1 MAKKVIIVTGPI
13 GSGKSTAI
21 EHISNKGYS
30 TLDLDKISNEIINS
44 KESIKFLDINF
55 PGVIKNKKLD
65 KASLADIVFSD
76 NEKLKTLEDIGNKQ
90 LSSSSDLAQ
99 DLTSFAKKCGL
110 VLLPLNIQ
118 ATGSQLGS
126 LLREIYQNGLT
137 K

>member
-21 EHISNKGYS
+21 EHISNKGYP

-44 KESIKFLDINF
+44 KESIKFLDNNF

-76 NEKLKTLEDIGNKQ
+76 NEKLKTL
-90 LSSSSDLAQ
+90 
-99 DLTSFAKKCGL
+99 
-110 VLLPLNIQ
+110 
-118 ATGSQLGS
+118 
-126 LLREIYQNGLT
+126 
-137 K
+137 

>member
-21 EHISNKGYS
+21 GHISKKGYP

-44 KESIKFLDINF
+44 KESIKFLDNNF

-76 NEKLKTLEDIGNKQ
+76 NEKLKTLEDYLHPKI
-90 LSSSSDLAQ
+90 
-99 DLTSFAKKCGL
+99 LTEF
-110 VLLPLNIQ
+110 Q
-118 ATGSQLGS
+118 Q
-126 LLREIYQNGLT
+126 
-137 K
+137 